1 MMIAQMSVSEARN
14 TLTRLP
20 ERFANEPELTAI
32 AVARHGKPVLAVLP
46 WEVYESLA
54 ETLEILI
61 DDTVMSAFR
70 QSIAEADRGET
81 VPLAEIKAR
90 LGL

>member
-1 MMIAQMSVSEARN
+1 VIAQMSVSDARE
-14 TLTRLP
+14 TLTKLP
-20 ERFANEPELTAI
+20 ERFAQEPELTAV

-46 WEVYESLA
+46 WAVYESLA

-61 DDTVMSAFR
+61 DDTVMSAFQR
-70 QSIAEADRGET
+70 SIAEADRGET
-81 VPLAEIKAR
+81 IPLADVKAR